1 MILIVKTV
9 SAFSQCSS
17 LPALPGWLEFGP
29 IRFRSACLTTN
40 RRAWMACV
48 ILNRVDVNV
57 ETHQLIL
64 GILTAEEEWRP
75 TESGTLTVRFT
86 LEDCLK
92 TPTSTTWRMHS
103 LGTGGSKLCGWLDGL
118 LALDLLRWRT
128 QGMYGDILNTH
139 PLSVYYTI
147 FIL

>member
-1 MILIVKTV
+1 M
-9 SAFSQCSS
+9 
-17 LPALPGWLEFGP
+17 G
-29 IRFRSACLTTN
+29 
-40 RRAWMACV
+40 
-48 ILNRVDVNV
+48 DVNV
-57 ETHQLIL
+57 EAHQLIL

-128 QGMYGDILNTH
+128 LEMLRMPSGLWMGPGLLG
-139 PLSVYYTI
+139 PGSGLK
-147 FIL
+147 